1 VLQPFEE
8 AAFVIFTRSVSSK
21 ARSTKEKEVFNA
33 LLRVAIIFGSTA
45 VSDRLYCSDLSRL
58 IIIRVFRVAG
68 IHGAAFFMVS
78 AQVRHVDTC

>member
-21 ARSTKEKEVFNA
+21 SQSSKEKEVFNA

-45 VSDRLYCSDLSRL
+45 VS
-58 IIIRVFRVAG
+58 V
-68 IHGAAFFMVS
+68 
-78 AQVRHVDTC
+78 